1 MSINRDRSHR
11 NRLKRCILASMFLK
25 MLVYLQIAKM
35 EMSRT
40 LTIKLKIN
48 IRHNSSLSRA
58 KIINTHIL
66 CRILVRG
73 NGTRMEVIMII
84 CSKQSFREWVLDKF
98 KVVKITIIKHKG
110 LGCHQLMEY
119 QNRIKW
125 FQRKNGVIKTSIQR
139 KV

>member
-1 MSINRDRSHR
+1 
-11 NRLKRCILASMFLK
+11 

-40 LTIKLKIN
+40 LTIKPKIN
-48 IRHNSSLSRA
+48 IRHNSSLSQV

-98 KVVKITIIKHKG
+98 KVVKIIIIKHKG

-119 QNRIKW
+119 QNRIK
-125 FQRKNGVIKTSIQR
+125 
-139 KV
+139 